1 MTLSNVLRFRNLRTV
16 AVLATILFIPG
27 FAQAG
32 RADDSSDVSEAI
44 QKLLNNPTL
53 NLKGTATLPIIFCWF
68 KGQPALYIQTDAS
81 DPTVAL
87 QQGVNYVS
95 ILANAINANPGAV
108 DDIYVVTNYKQGNV
122 IPSAPI
128 PAGPGNTNPNYSPLW
143 QVSTVT
149 WKAGAT
155 TPHTLKSEEEVLAAA
170 RAGFVTITKTNI
182 VVNCPVVFT
191 PSGGQLPTVK
201 IRIEE

>member
-1 MTLSNVLRFRNLRTV
+1 MTLSNVFRFHNVRTV

-27 FAQAG
+27 FAQTG
-32 RADDSSDVSEAI
+32 RAEDSSDSRSDI
-44 QKLLNNPTL
+44 QRLLNNPTL

-68 KGQPALYIQTDAS
+68 KGKPALYIQTDAS

-87 QQGVNYVS
+87 QQGVNYVP
-95 ILANAINANPGAV
+95 ILSNAINANPAAV

-128 PAGPGNTNPNYSPLW
+128 PAGPHNTNPSYSPLW

-191 PSGGQLPTVK
+191 PDGGQLPTVK
-201 IRIEE
+201 IRVED

>member
-1 MTLSNVLRFRNLRTV
+1 MTLSNVFRFHNLRTV

-32 RADDSSDVSEAI
+32 RAGDSSDISEAI

-53 NLKGTATLPIIFCWF
+53 NLKRTATLPIIFCWF

-87 QQGVNYVS
+87 QQGVNNVP

>member
-1 MTLSNVLRFRNLRTV
+1 MTLSNVFRFHNAR
-16 AVLATILFIPG
+16 AAAALAMILSLSG

-32 RADDSSDVSEAI
+32 RDDNSSNTGEI
-44 QKLLNNPTL
+44 LQRLLNDPKAD
-53 NLKGTATLPIIFCWF
+53 LKGTATLPIVICWF
-68 KGQPALYIQTDAS
+68 NGKPALYIQTDAS

-87 QQGVNYVS
+87 QQGVNAVP

-128 PAGPGNTNPNYSPLW
+128 PAGPGNANPSYSPLW

-149 WKAGAT
+149 WIAGTT
-155 TPHTLKSEEEVLAAA
+155 TPHTLKSEEEVLSAA

-191 PSGGQLPTVK
+191 PEGGQLPTVK
-201 IRIEE
+201 IQLDH

>member
-1 MTLSNVLRFRNLRTV
+1 MMLSNVFRFHNVRTA
-16 AVLATILFIPG
+16 AVLAMILFIPG
-27 FAQAG
+27 FAQTG
-32 RADDSSDVSEAI
+32 RAEDAPDTWSDI
-44 QKLLNNPTL
+44 QRLLNNPTL
-53 NLKGTATLPIIFCWF
+53 KLKGTATLPIIFCWF
-68 KGQPALYIQTDAS
+68 KGKPALYIQTDAS

-87 QQGVNYVS
+87 QQGVNYVP
-95 ILANAINANPGAV
+95 ILSNAINANPGAV

-128 PAGPGNTNPNYSPLW
+128 PAGPHNTNQSYSPLW

-170 RAGFVTITKTNI
+170 RAGFVTRA
-182 VVNCPVVFT
+182 
-191 PSGGQLPTVK
+191 L
-201 IRIEE
+201 

>member
-1 MTLSNVLRFRNLRTV
+1 MSLLNVSGFHNVRTV
-16 AVLATILFIPG
+16 AVLAMILFIPG
-27 FAQAG
+27 FAQTG
-32 RADDSSDVSEAI
+32 RADDSSNTWAVI
-44 QKLLNNPTL
+44 QRLLNNPTA
-53 NLKGTATLPIIFCWF
+53 NLKGTATLPIIICWF
-68 KGQPALYIQTDAS
+68 KGKPALYIQTDAS

-87 QQGVNYVS
+87 QQGVNDVP

-108 DDIYVVTNYKQGNV
+108 DDIYVVTNFKQGNV

-128 PAGPGNTNPNYSPLW
+128 PAGPGNANPSYSPLW

-149 WKAGAT
+149 WIAGTT
-155 TPHTLKSEEEVLAAA
+155 TPHTLKSEEEILLAA

-191 PSGGQLPTVK
+191 PYGGQLPTVK
-201 IRIEE
+201 IRFED

>member
-1 MTLSNVLRFRNLRTV
+1 MTLSNVFRFHNARTV
-16 AVLATILFIPG
+16 AVLAVILFFPG
-27 FAQAG
+27 FAQTG
-32 RADDSSDVSEAI
+32 RADNSSDISEAI
-44 QKLLNNPTL
+44 QKLINNPTL

-87 QQGVNYVS
+87 QQGVNNVP
-95 ILANAINANPGAV
+95 ILSNAINANPGAV

-128 PAGPGNTNPNYSPLW
+128 PAGPANTNPNYSPLW

-170 RAGFVTITKTNI
+170 RAGFVTLTKTNI

>member
-1 MTLSNVLRFRNLRTV
+1 MR
-16 AVLATILFIPG
+16 AAAALATILFIPG
-27 FAQAG
+27 FAQTG
-32 RADDSSDVSEAI
+32 RAEDSSDSQTSI
-44 QKLLNNPTL
+44 QRLLNNPAQT
-53 NLKGTATLPIIFCWF
+53 LKGTATLPIIFCQF
-68 KGQPALYIQTDAS
+68 KGKPALYIQTDAS

-87 QQGVNYVS
+87 QQGVNYVP
-95 ILANAINANPGAV
+95 ILTNAISANPGAV

-128 PAGPGNTNPNYSPLW
+128 PTGPKNTDKSYTPLW

-149 WKAGAT
+149 WKTGTT

-182 VVNCPVVFT
+182 VVNCPVVF
-191 PSGGQLPTVK
+191 PPDGGLLPTVK
-201 IRIEE
+201 IRLEN

>member
-1 MTLSNVLRFRNLRTV
+1 MTLSNVLTIHRMR
-16 AVLATILFIPG
+16 AAAALATILFIPG
-27 FAQAG
+27 FAQTG
-32 RADDSSDVSEAI
+32 RAEDSSDSQTSI
-44 QKLLNNPTL
+44 QRLLNNPAQT
-53 NLKGTATLPIIFCWF
+53 LKGTATLPIIFCQF
-68 KGQPALYIQTDAS
+68 KGKPALYIQTDAS

-87 QQGVNYVS
+87 QQGVNYVP
-95 ILANAINANPGAV
+95 ILTNAISANPGAV

-128 PAGPGNTNPNYSPLW
+128 PTGPKNTDKSYTPLW

-149 WKAGAT
+149 WKTGTT

-182 VVNCPVVFT
+182 VVNCPVVF
-191 PSGGQLPTVK
+191 PPDGGLLPTVK
-201 IRIEE
+201 IRLEN

>member
-1 MTLSNVLRFRNLRTV
+1 MTLSNVLTIHRMR
-16 AVLATILFIPG
+16 AAAALATILFIPG
-27 FAQAG
+27 FAQSG
-32 RADDSSDVSEAI
+32 RAEDSSDSQTSI
-44 QKLLNNPTL
+44 QRLLNNPAQT
-53 NLKGTATLPIIFCWF
+53 LKGTATLPIIFCWF
-68 KGQPALYIQTDAS
+68 KGKPALYIQTDAS

-87 QQGVNYVS
+87 QQGVNYVP
-95 ILANAINANPGAV
+95 ILTNAISANPGAV

-128 PAGPGNTNPNYSPLW
+128 PTGPKNTDKSYTPLW

-149 WKAGAT
+149 WKTGTT

-191 PSGGQLPTVK
+191 PDGGLLPTVK
-201 IRIEE
+201 IRLEN

>member
-1 MTLSNVLRFRNLRTV
+1 MRRSSLFLDLRRPDGPRFVRLASEHPKAPRQSN
-16 AVLATILFIPG
+16 AD
-27 FAQAG
+27 AQ
-32 RADDSSDVSEAI
+32 RH
-44 QKLLNNPTL
+44 PTF
-53 NLKGTATLPIIFCWF
+53 PIVFCWF
-68 KGQPALYIQTDAS
+68 KGKPALYIQTDAS

-87 QQGVNYVS
+87 QQDVNYVP
-95 ILANAINANPGAV
+95 ILSNAINANPGAV

-128 PAGPGNTNPNYSPLW
+128 PAGPKNTDKSYTPLW

-149 WKAGAT
+149 WKAGTT

-182 VVNCPVVFT
+182 VVNCPVIFT
-191 PSGGQLPTVK
+191 PEGGKLPTVK
-201 IRIEE
+201 IRPDN